1 MSVGLTLPALPRDP
15 ITVTEVLNQAR
26 EAEEAGAASIWFAQ
40 LPSGHDALAVAA
52 LAGQVTSR
60 VEIGTSVVPIYPRH
74 PLVLAAAARTA
85 SEVTDGRFTLGI
97 GLGAKNFLE
106 PVYGT
111 PYPPP
116 VRHLREYLTV
126 LRALFAGE
134 QVDFT
139 GSTVE
144 VHLSEPAPAT
154 PISVLVAAM
163 GPQAL
168 RVTGELADGTLPY
181 LASPRAL
188 SNLIVPGIGPGKRV
202 IAAVPAVVTSDVEAV
217 RERAA
222 QELGFYGSIP
232 SYQRVLKEGGVENA
246 AELVLIGDEETVA
259 AGVQRYFDAGA
270 TDVLLTQTALHT
282 DEDRRRTWRLTGEL
296 NSSGS

>member
-1 MSVGLTLPALPRDP
+1 MSVGLTLPALPREH
-15 ITVTEVLNQAR
+15 ITVTELLNQAR

-40 LPSGHDALAVAA
+40 LPEGYDALASAA

-74 PLVLAAAARTA
+74 PLVLASAARTA
-85 SEVTDGRFTLGI
+85 SEASGGRFTLGI

-144 VHLSEPAPAT
+144 VHLSEPAPAA
-154 PISVLVAAM
+154 PISVIVAAM

-188 SNLIVPGIGPGKRV
+188 SELIVPGIGPGKRV
-202 IAAVPAVVTSDVEAV
+202 IAAVPAVVTSDVDAV
-217 RERAA
+217 REIAA
-222 QELGFYGSIP
+222 RELGFYGSIP
-232 SYQRVLKEGGVENA
+232 SYRRVLEAGGIENA

-259 AGVQRYFDAGA
+259 AGVRRYFDAGA

-282 DEDRRRTWRLTGEL
+282 DEDRRRTWRLAGEL

>member
-1 MSVGLTLPALPRDP
+1 MSVGLTLPALPQAN
-15 ITVTEVLNQAR
+15 ITVTEVLEQAR

-40 LPSGHDALAVAA
+40 LPSSHDALAVAA

-74 PLVLAAAARTA
+74 PLVLASAARTA
-85 SEVTDGRFTLGI
+85 SEASGGRFTLGI

-116 VRHLREYLTV
+116 VRHLREYLTA

-139 GSTVE
+139 GSTLE
-144 VHLSEPAPAT
+144 VHLSQPAPAT
-154 PISVLVAAM
+154 PISVIVAAM

-181 LASPRAL
+181 LASPQAI

-202 IAAVPAVVTSDVEAV
+202 IAAVPAVVTSDVDAV
-217 RERAA
+217 REIAA

-232 SYQRVLKEGGVENA
+232 SYQRILKEGGVESA
-246 AELVLIGDEETVA
+246 ADLVLIGDEETVA
-259 AGVQRYFDAGA
+259 AGVRRYFDAGA

>member
-1 MSVGLTLPALPRDP
+1 MSVGLTLPTLPRAH
-15 ITVTEVLNQAR
+15 ITVTELLDQAR

-40 LPSGHDALAVAA
+40 LPLSHDALVAAA

-74 PLVLAAAARTA
+74 PLVLASAARTA
-85 SEVTDGRFTLGI
+85 SEASGGRFTLGI

-126 LRALFAGE
+126 LRAVFAGE
-134 QVDFT
+134 QVDFA

-144 VHLSEPAPAT
+144 AHLTEPAPAV

-181 LASPRAL
+181 LASPQAL

-202 IAAVPAVVTSDVEAV
+202 VAAVPAVVTSDVDAV
-217 RERAA
+217 RELAA
-222 QELGFYGSIP
+222 GELGFYGSIP
-232 SYQRVLKEGGVENA
+232 SYQRVLAAGGVDNA
-246 AELVLIGDEETVA
+246 ADLVLIGDEETVA

>member
-1 MSVGLTLPALPRDP
+1 MSVGLTLPALPREN
-15 ITVTEVLNQAR
+15 ITVTEVLDQAR

-40 LPSGHDALAVAA
+40 LPWGPDALAVAA

-85 SEVTDGRFTLGI
+85 SEASGGRFTLGI

-144 VHLSEPAPAT
+144 AHLPEPASAT
-154 PISVLVAAM
+154 PVSVLVAAM

-181 LASPRAL
+181 LASPRAIA
-188 SNLIVPGIGPGKRV
+188 NLIVPGIGPGKRV
-202 IAAVPAVVTSDVEAV
+202 IAAVPAVVTSDVDAV
-217 RERAA
+217 REIAA
-222 QELGFYGSIP
+222 QQLGFYGSIP
-232 SYQRVLKEGGVENA
+232 SYQRILKEGGVENA

-282 DEDRRRTWRLTGEL
+282 DEDRLRTWRLTGEL

>member
-1 MSVGLTLPALPRDP
+1 MSVGLTLPTLPRAP
-15 ITVTEVLNQAR
+15 LTVTELLEQAR
-26 EAEEAGAASIWFAQ
+26 QAEEAGAASIWFAQ
-40 LPSGHDALAVAA
+40 LPESHDALAAAA

-85 SEVTDGRFTLGI
+85 SEASGGRFTLGV

-144 VHLSEPAPAT
+144 VHLTQPAPAA

-202 IAAVPAVVTSDVEAV
+202 VAAVPAVVTSDVDTV
-217 RERAA
+217 RELAA

>member
-1 MSVGLTLPALPRDP
+1 MSVGLTVPARPQAN
-15 ITVTEVLNQAR
+15 ITVTEVLDQAR
-26 EAEEAGAASIWFAQ
+26 EAEEAGAASIWFSQ
-40 LPSGHDALAVAA
+40 LPSGHDALVLAA

-60 VEIGTSVVPIYPRH
+60 AEIGTSVVPIYPRH
-74 PLVLAAAARTA
+74 PLALAAAARTA
-85 SEVTDGRFTLGI
+85 SEASGGRFTLGI

-134 QVDFT
+134 QVDFS

-144 VHLSEPAPAT
+144 AHLSEPAPAA
-154 PISVLVAAM
+154 PISVIVAAM

-202 IAAVPAVVTSDVEAV
+202 IAAVPAVVTSDVDAV
-217 RERAA
+217 REIAA
-222 QELGFYGSIP
+222 RELGFYGSIP

-259 AGVQRYFDAGA
+259 AGVRRYFDAGA